1 MNGTNLDMSGLLIA
15 FQDYWSKNS
24 EMYIKANKYDGM
36 IFDSISVALAKFN
49 ISGETPE
56 DIRGEIVNNITDG
69 LINLTNEA
77 LTHLVLFAF
86 LQRILNGGAD
96 YIQREYALGTLRTD
110 ICVGYKGRDYPLE
123 IKIHGSKTREASLE
137 QLFGYM
143 NKTRAAEGW
152 LVVFDKDF
160 SKPWDVKIFWETQ
173 CYKEKIIHIV
183 GC

>member
-1 MNGTNLDMSGLLIA
+1 MDGTNLDMSGLLIA
-15 FQDYWSKNS
+15 FQDYWAKNS
-24 EMYIKANKYDGM
+24 EIYIKANKYDGM
-36 IFDSISVALAKFN
+36 ILNSVSGAIAKFN

-56 DIRGEIVNNITDG
+56 DLRKEIINNLTEG

-86 LQRILNGGAD
+86 LQRVLNGGAD
-96 YIQREYALGTLRTD
+96 YLQREYALGALRVD

-137 QLFGYM
+137 QLFVYM
-143 NKTRAAEGW
+143 NRIRAAEGW

-160 SKPWDVKIFWETQ
+160 SKPWDVKTFWETQ
-173 CYKEKIIHIV
+173 DYKDKIIHIV